1 MRIQFGTG
9 LALPVETNV
18 FILYSNIKRIKHLQI
33 FSTMNVIKLSLSS
46 MLAATLLF
54 SSCQTAAPV
63 AGSGNTETTTQA
75 KTQEKEGMNKTT
87 KGGLIGAGGGAVIGG
102 LIGNRLGNTAA
113 GAIVGA
119 AVGGATGAVIG
130 RRMDKQAE
138 ELEKSMENANVERV
152 GEAIRVNFDSGILF
166 QVNSAELSA
175 AAKQDIQKLAKTLQ
189 DYQGTNVIIEGHTDN
204 TGSYDLNQK
213 LSERRAEAVAA
224 YARSLGV
231 DGSRLQAKGYSYDQ
245 PIADNTTAEGRQKN
259 RRVEVIIVANEELK
273 EAAEKGEVK

>member
-1 MRIQFGTG
+1 MK
-9 LALPVETNV
+9 LV
-18 FILYSNIKRIKHLQI
+18 
-33 FSTMNVIKLSLSS
+33 KLSLSS
-46 MLAATLLF
+46 MLAVTMLF
-54 SSCQTAAPV
+54 SSCKSTAPA
-63 AGSGNTETTTQA
+63 AGSGTTTETTTQTKPA
-75 KTQEKEGMNKTT
+75 DEKKGMTKTT

-166 QVNSAELSA
+166 AVNSAELSA
-175 AAKQDIQKLAKTLQ
+175 SAKQDIQKLAKTLQ
-189 DYQGTNVIIEGHTDN
+189 EYQGTDVIIEGHTDN
-204 TGSYDLNQK
+204 TGSYELNQK
-213 LSERRAEAVAA
+213 LSERRAESVAA

-231 DGSRLQAKGYSYDQ
+231 DGARLQAKGYSYDQ
-245 PIADNTTAEGRQKN
+245 PIADNSTVEGRKQN
-259 RRVEVIIVANEELK
+259 RRVEIIIVANEELK
-273 EAAEKGEVK
+273 KAAESGEIK

>member
-1 MRIQFGTG
+1 MKF
-9 LALPVETNV
+9 V
-18 FILYSNIKRIKHLQI
+18 
-33 FSTMNVIKLSLSS
+33 KLSLSS
-46 MLAATLLF
+46 MLAVTLLF
-54 SSCQTAAPV
+54 TSCKSTAPV
-63 AGSGNTETTTQA
+63 AGSDNTETTTQTKPA
-75 KTQEKEGMNKTT
+75 EEKKGMSKTT

-166 QVNSAELSA
+166 AVNSAELSA
-175 AAKQDIQKLAKTLQ
+175 SAKQDIQKLAKTLQ
-189 DYQGTNVIIEGHTDN
+189 EYQGTDVIIEGHTDN
-204 TGSYDLNQK
+204 TGSYELNQK
-213 LSERRAEAVAA
+213 LSERRAASVAA

-231 DGSRLQAKGYSYDQ
+231 DGARLQAKGYSYDQ
-245 PIADNTTAEGRQKN
+245 PIADNSTVEGRKQN
-259 RRVEVIIVANEELK
+259 RRVEIIIVANEELK
-273 EAAEKGEVK
+273 EAAESGEIK

>member
-1 MRIQFGTG
+1 
-9 LALPVETNV
+9 
-18 FILYSNIKRIKHLQI
+18 
-33 FSTMNVIKLSLSS
+33 

>member
-1 MRIQFGTG
+1 M
-9 LALPVETNV
+9 
-18 FILYSNIKRIKHLQI
+18 
-33 FSTMNVIKLSLSS
+33 KLLNASLSTF
-46 MLAATLLF
+46 LAATLLF
-54 SSCQTAAPV
+54 SSCKSTAPV
-63 AGSGNTETTTQA
+63 AGSGNTETTTQT
-75 KTQEKEGMNKTT
+75 KTAEPQQSEGDAEKAGMKKTT

-138 ELEKSMENANVERV
+138 ELEKTMEGAKVERV

-175 AAKQDIQKLAKTLQ
+175 AAKRDVEKLAKTLKEY
-189 DYQGTNVIIEGHTDN
+189 DGTNVIIEGHTDN
-204 TGSYDLNQK
+204 SGSYELNKK

-231 DGSRLQAKGYSYDQ
+231 EGSRLQAKGYSYDQ
-245 PIADNTTAEGRQKN
+245 PIADNTSAEGRQQN
-259 RRVEVIIVANEELK
+259 RRVEIIIVANEELK
-273 EAAEKGEVK
+273 QAAESGTVK

>member
-1 MRIQFGTG
+1 MK
-9 LALPVETNV
+9 LTN
-18 FILYSNIKRIKHLQI
+18 I
-33 FSTMNVIKLSLSS
+33 TLSS
-46 MLAATLLF
+46 FLAATMLF
-54 SSCQTAAPV
+54 ASCKSTAPV
-63 AGSGNTETTTQA
+63 AGSGDYETTTQA
-75 KTQEKEGMNKTT
+75 KTAETAETDKPGMKKTT
-87 KGGLIGAGGGAVIGG
+87 KGGIIGAGGGAVIGG

-138 ELEKSMENANVERV
+138 ELEKTMEGAKVERV

-175 AAKQDIQKLAKTLQ
+175 NAKRDIEKLAKTLK

-204 TGSYDLNQK
+204 TGSYELNQR

-231 DGSRLQAKGYSYDQ
+231 EHSRLQAKGYSYDQ
-245 PIADNTTAEGRQKN
+245 PIADNTTAEGRQQN
-259 RRVEVIIVANEELK
+259 RRVEIIIVANEELK
-273 EAAEKGEVK
+273 QAAESGALK

>member
-1 MRIQFGTG
+1 
-9 LALPVETNV
+9 
-18 FILYSNIKRIKHLQI
+18 
-33 FSTMNVIKLSLSS
+33 

-54 SSCQTAAPV
+54 SSCQTTAPV
-63 AGSGNTETTTQA
+63 AGSGNTQTTTQA
-75 KTQEKEGMNKTT
+75 KTGEKQGMSKTT
-87 KGGLIGAGGGAVIGG
+87 KGGLIGAGGGAVLGG

-166 QVNSAELSA
+166 AVNSAELSA
-175 AAKQDIQKLAKTLQ
+175 TAKQDIQKLAKTLQ

-204 TGSYDLNQK
+204 TGSYELNQK
-213 LSERRAEAVAA
+213 LSERRAEAVAS

-231 DGSRLQAKGYSYDQ
+231 AGSRLQAKGYSYDQ
-245 PIADNTTAEGRQKN
+245 PIADNSTVEGRKQN
-259 RRVEVIIVANEELK
+259 RRVEIIIVANEELK
-273 EAAEKGEVK
+273 QAAENGELK

>member
-1 MRIQFGTG
+1 
-9 LALPVETNV
+9 
-18 FILYSNIKRIKHLQI
+18 
-33 FSTMNVIKLSLSS
+33 
-46 MLAATLLF
+46 MLAVTLLF
-54 SSCQTAAPV
+54 SSCKSTAPV
-63 AGSGNTETTTQA
+63 AGSENTETTTQA
-75 KTQEKEGMNKTT
+75 KTEEKQGMNKTT
-87 KGGLIGAGGGAVIGG
+87 KGGIIGAGGGAVIGG

-166 QVNSAELSA
+166 AVNSAELSA
-175 AAKQDIQKLAKTLQ
+175 TAKQDIQKLAKTLQ
-189 DYQGTNVIIEGHTDN
+189 EYQGTDVIIEGHTDN
-204 TGSYDLNQK
+204 TGSYELNQR

-231 DGSRLQAKGYSYDQ
+231 DGKRLQAKGYSYDQ
-245 PIADNTTAEGRQKN
+245 PIAENTTAEGRQQN
-259 RRVEVIIVANEELK
+259 RRVEIIIVANEELK
-273 EAAEKGEVK
+273 KAAESGDVK

>member
-1 MRIQFGTG
+1 
-9 LALPVETNV
+9 
-18 FILYSNIKRIKHLQI
+18 
-33 FSTMNVIKLSLSS
+33 

-54 SSCQTAAPV
+54 SSCQSTAPV
-63 AGSGNTETTTQA
+63 AGSGNTETTTQT
-75 KTQEKEGMNKTT
+75 KTNDKQGMSKTT
-87 KGGLIGAGGGAVIGG
+87 KGGIIGAGGGAVLGG

-138 ELEKSMENANVERV
+138 ELEKSMENAKVERV

-166 QVNSAELSA
+166 AVNSAELSA
-175 AAKQDIQKLAKTLQ
+175 SAKQDIQKLAKTLQ

-204 TGSYDLNQK
+204 TGSYELNQK
-213 LSERRAEAVAA
+213 LSERRAESVAA

-231 DGSRLQAKGYSYDQ
+231 DGTRLQAKGYSYDQ
-245 PIADNTTAEGRQKN
+245 PIADNSTVDGRRQN
-259 RRVEVIIVANEELK
+259 RRVEIIIVANEELK
-273 EAAEKGEVK
+273 KAAESGELK

>member
-1 MRIQFGTG
+1 MKLR
-9 LALPVETNV
+9 NV
-18 FILYSNIKRIKHLQI
+18 
-33 FSTMNVIKLSLSS
+33 SLSS
-46 MLAATLLF
+46 LLAATLLF
-54 SSCQTAAPV
+54 SSCQTTAPV

-75 KTQEKEGMNKTT
+75 KTGDQEQGADKPGMKKTT

-138 ELEKSMENANVERV
+138 ELEKSMEGAKVERV

-166 QVNSAELSA
+166 PVSSAELSDN
-175 AAKQDIQKLAKTLQ
+175 AKRDVEKLAKTLK
-189 DYQGTNVIIEGHTDN
+189 DYNGTNVIIEGHTDN
-204 TGSYDLNQK
+204 TGSYELNQK

-231 DGSRLQAKGYSYDQ
+231 EGARLQAKGYSFDQ
-245 PIADNTTAEGRQKN
+245 PIADNTTAEGRQQN
-259 RRVEVIIVANEELK
+259 RRVEIIIVANEELK
-273 EAAEKGEVK
+273 QAAENGELK